1 MPKVVIFEKA
11 TQKVVAT
18 HPVSFG
24 LMGGQATEAD
34 LFDLAWNAAV
44 EDKAVSPIGRD
55 QYDFRIENQAKIS
68 SPCFSTMESNF
79 SAVPLGRLAPASHF

>member
-1 MPKVVIFEKA
+1 MPMKHPARFDSIETSNTLWVLKIHQGKQMPKVVIFEKA

-55 QYDFRIENQAKIS
+55 QYDFRIEN
-68 SPCFSTMESNF
+68 
-79 SAVPLGRLAPASHF
+79 

>member
-1 MPKVVIFEKA
+1 MTTVIIFEKT

-34 LFDLAWNAAV
+34 FFDLAWKAAV
-44 EDKAVSPIGRD
+44 EDGAVNPSDRD
-55 QYDFRIENQAKIS
+55 QYGFPIE
-68 SPCFSTMESNF
+68 T
-79 SAVPLGRLAPASHF
+79 